1 MPVGFLAHG
10 SAACAG
16 RQEQQSGSCRDGLVQ
31 QDTAHFAHV
40 RAQGTRSS
48 GAHPGLVRQVGGVVL
63 VVVLLCSLL
72 RGAKLQECKARACS
86 PSPSRARLALT
97 QPARGKSCA

>member
-1 MPVGFLAHG
+1 M
-10 SAACAG
+10 
-16 RQEQQSGSCRDGLVQ
+16 
-31 QDTAHFAHV
+31 
-40 RAQGTRSS
+40 
-48 GAHPGLVRQVGGVVL
+48 GGVVL